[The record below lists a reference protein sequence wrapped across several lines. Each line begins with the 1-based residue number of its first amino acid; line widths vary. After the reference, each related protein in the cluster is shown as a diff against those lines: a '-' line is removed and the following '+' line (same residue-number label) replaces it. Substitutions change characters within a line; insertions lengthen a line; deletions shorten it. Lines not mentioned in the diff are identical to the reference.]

1 MGTTATKES
10 KYYPEFERNEIPV
23 LHGKVVAIT
32 GCTTGTGYVAAQ
44 CAARKG
50 AEAVLMLNRP
60 SERAT
65 AAEIAVKEQIPN
77 DGSKTIVETIP
88 CDLQDLSSVQ
98 EAIRSIKSKYDRIDV
113 LCNNAGVM
121 ALEDVATKDGYDIQM
136 QTNHLSHF
144 LLTKELLPLIHKST
158 DGRIVNHSS
167 MARSGGPLRAEYF
180 GKNGGKLG
188 GNDGSFFSGGRYE
201 RYVFL
206 KLVGLSRPRLDILNT
221 MTISWLSRR
230 RYHQTK
236 LANSCFSIA
245 LANKIDAAG
254 IKNVKAVCAAP
265 GWARTNL
272 FASGGMEEQMKSS
285 NNSVMN
291 TFSGL
296 VMGLAQS
303 AEDGAMPLLS
313 AMFGAKTK
321 NGDFYEPRGFAGIS
335 GKVRKVEFDKNSA
348 SLEQQQML
356 WEMSEAACGEKF
368 SI

>member
-1 MGTTATKES
+1 M
-10 KYYPEFERNEIPV
+10 
-23 LHGKVVAIT
+23 
-32 GCTTGTGYVAAQ
+32 
-44 CAARKG
+44 
-50 AEAVLMLNRP
+50 
-60 SERAT
+60 
-65 AAEIAVKEQIPN
+65 
-77 DGSKTIVETIP
+77 
-88 CDLQDLSSVQ
+88 
-98 EAIRSIKSKYDRIDV
+98 
-113 LCNNAGVM
+113 
-121 ALEDVATKDGYDIQM
+121 
-136 QTNHLSHF
+136 
-144 LLTKELLPLIHKST
+144 
-158 DGRIVNHSS
+158 
-167 MARSGGPLRAEYF
+167 
-180 GKNGGKLG
+180 
-188 GNDGSFFSGGRYE
+188 
-201 RYVFL
+201 
-206 KLVGLSRPRLDILNT
+206 
-221 MTISWLSRR
+221 
-230 RYHQTK
+230 
-236 LANSCFSIA
+236 ANSCFSIA

-291 TFSGL
+291 IFSGL